1 MPNWGPVTVSNGPG
15 SATPDSRSVLV
26 QHFGPFLPGAV
37 NRISGTEHVTFTGGR
52 SDATYAIVWI
62 AYAADGDIIE
72 STEVVSL
79 RLTTADSS
87 WNRNVPLGA
96 TDIDIRFLSALY
108 AGQTQ
113 TAIVSGTYDAGS
125 FCAFGTRSKASSTG
139 TLVLTADNIAE
150 VLATRGYSWLGI
162 AFQALVGL
170 VIDVPSL
177 CGVGPPQV
185 PELNVGLLSA
195 SNEEKLQILKRV
207 LWDEFCE
214 CVPGAPTP
222 DPYPLYAPTEPTSW
236 PAAPVFPC
244 DPADLCAAL
253 EAIRADLNSLMGTAA
268 ATKTLVELVQ
278 RYELPFAYIR
288 GAQHSALTAQGSFAV
303 SRLVGIDLDITARPA
318 TGLTLRGNPP
328 YHWDLGWVSISDTN
342 GMIEEKRVTRDS
354 MLWLP
359 RLMATAIAFSW
370 DLFDGVV
377 LNATELQAEP

>member
-1 MPNWGPVTVSNGPG
+1 MPSWGPVTVSNGPG

-26 QHFGPFLPGAV
+26 QHFGPFLPGDI

-62 AYAADGDIIE
+62 AYAGNGDIIE

-87 WNRNVPLGA
+87 WNRNVPLSA
-96 TDIDIRFLSALY
+96 TAVDIRFLSSLY

-113 TAIVSGTYDAGS
+113 TAVVSGTYDAGT
-125 FCAFGTRSKASSTG
+125 FCAFGTRAKTAAAT
-139 TLVLTADNIAE
+139 TMVLTTDNIAE
-150 VLATRGYSWLGI
+150 ILASRGYAWLGI
-162 AFQALVGL
+162 AFQTLVGL
-170 VIDVPSL
+170 VVDVSGM

-195 SNEEKLQILKRV
+195 SNDEKLTILKRI

-222 DPYPLYAPTEPTSW
+222 DPYPVYTPTEPTSW
-236 PAAPVFPC
+236 PAAPTFAC
-244 DPADLCAAL
+244 DPADLCAAIM
-253 EAIRADLNSLMGTAA
+253 AMRADLNALMGTAA
-268 ATKTLVELVQ
+268 ATKTLVEILQ
-278 RYELPFAYIR
+278 RYELPFAYVR
-288 GAQHSALTAQGSFAV
+288 GAQHSGLTGQGSFQV
-303 SRLVGIDLDITARPA
+303 SRLVGLDLDISARPT
-318 TGLTLRGNPP
+318 TGLVLRGNPP
-328 YHWDLGWVSISDTN
+328 YYWDLGWVSISDSA

-354 MLWLP
+354 MLWFP
-359 RLMATAIAFSW
+359 RLMPTALTFSW